1 MNDVELKYERFFDDP
16 LFCSFVDC
24 LDKAGHGTSFG
35 AVKIWSEAL
44 EVLRRLSS
52 SKRPDLLIEGIFS
65 DLCISSGSEKEAGT
79 ILICVLYMICSR
91 DQIDNKMSIVARKIA
106 SKVVDHPML
115 IEVFAKQREAERMEE
130 ASGNPVPSDYC
141 LTNGKALLEDPAAPY
156 GGIISMLDEDLL
168 TCIADK
174 DRFDEFVK
182 IINGEIASF
191 ILSPEGTSQLWEV
204 VRHVSIEEG
213 FIVKRCARNKF
224 ARIIENVCPR
234 AGKAQQIDQNMQKFD
249 MKNSSNNNDIT
260 SNTYLFINYSL
271 SLFSNEKQTPLQS
284 STSSL

>member
-1 MNDVELKYERFFDDP
+1 
-16 LFCSFVDC
+16 
-24 LDKAGHGTSFG
+24 
-35 AVKIWSEAL
+35 
-44 EVLRRLSS
+44 
-52 SKRPDLLIEGIFS
+52 
-65 DLCISSGSEKEAGT
+65 
-79 ILICVLYMICSR
+79 
-91 DQIDNKMSIVARKIA
+91 MSIVARKIA

-260 SNTYLFINYSL
+260 SIRSRFVLPG
-271 SLFSNEKQTPLQS
+271 KR
-284 STSSL
+284 

>member
-130 ASGNPVPSDYC
+130 ASGNPVPSDYY

-156 GGIISMLDEDLL
+156 SGVISILDEDLL
-168 TCIADK
+168 TCIADRE
-174 DRFDEFVK
+174 RFDEFAS

-191 ILSPEGTSQLWEV
+191 ILSSEGTSQLWEA
-204 VRHVSIEEG
+204 VRHVSVEEG

-224 ARIIENVCPR
+224 ARIIECVCPK

-249 MKNSSNNNDIT
+249 MKNPNNKNDIT
-260 SNTYLFINYSL
+260 SIRSRFSL
-271 SLFSNEKQTPLQS
+271 PTKQ
-284 STSSL
+284 

>member
-1 MNDVELKYERFFDDP
+1 M
-16 LFCSFVDC
+16 
-24 LDKAGHGTSFG
+24 
-35 AVKIWSEAL
+35 

-91 DQIDNKMSIVARKIA
+91 DQIDNKLSMVARKIA

-130 ASGNPVPSDYC
+130 ASGNPVPSDYY

-156 GGIISMLDEDLL
+156 GGIISTLDEDLL

-182 IINGEIASF
+182 IINGEILAF
-191 ILSPEGTSQLWEV
+191 IKSPEGGAQFWEV
-204 VRHVSIEEG
+204 VKDVSIEKG
-213 FIVKRCARNKF
+213 YISRRCRRNRF
-224 ARIIENVCPR
+224 ARIISAICPN
-234 AGKAQQIDQNMQKFD
+234 AGEARKIDQNMQKYSEID
-249 MKNSSNNNDIT
+249 PKKSNDYAAIRSRFVFNIT
-260 SNTYLFINYSL
+260 
-271 SLFSNEKQTPLQS
+271 K
-284 STSSL
+284 

>member
-1 MNDVELKYERFFDDP
+1 MNDVELMYEKFFDDP

-65 DLCISSGSEKEAGT
+65 DLCISSGSEKEAVT
-79 ILICVLYMICSR
+79 IFICVLYMICSR

-130 ASGNPVPSDYC
+130 ASGNPVPSDYYI
-141 LTNGKALLEDPAAPY
+141 TNGKALLEDPAAPY

-182 IINGEIASF
+182 IINGEILSF
-191 ILSPEGTSQLWEV
+191 IKSPEGGGQFWEV
-204 VRHVSIEEG
+204 VKDISIEKG
-213 FIVKRCARNKF
+213 YISRRCRRNRF
-224 ARIIENVCPR
+224 ARIISAICPD
-234 AGKAQQIDQNMQKFD
+234 AGEARKIDQNMQKYSEID
-249 MKNSSNNNDIT
+249 PKKSNDYTAIR
-260 SNTYLFINYSL
+260 SRFKLPV
-271 SLFSNEKQTPLQS
+271 K
-284 STSSL
+284 